1 MDDNLEHLLSRQRAT
16 NLKIYN
22 YYRAGL
28 SFALLYVF
36 LGFEDLVGSVNPE
49 LFQTTIISYVSAN
62 VIILL
67 LTVFVPV
74 ETLSKPAPSL
84 FILVADIL
92 FMMFMLS
99 ASGGVSSGL
108 GNFLIFPIAFGG
120 ALITGRVS
128 PVLPAIAATLL
139 LYDEF
144 YLSFLLERDD
154 PQLFF
159 QAGILGIV
167 YFVTNILFQTLSRR
181 LQSRSTEVYTLEQ
194 INHLIIDQMCTGVVV
209 ISDDESPRLMN
220 HAAERILYDPRL
232 TPEPRLKLPERLL
245 ENVRRTPVYM
255 GYNVV

>member
-1 MDDNLEHLLSRQRAT
+1 
-16 NLKIYN
+16 
-22 YYRAGL
+22 
-28 SFALLYVF
+28 
-36 LGFEDLVGSVNPE
+36 
-49 LFQTTIISYVSAN
+49 
-62 VIILL
+62 
-67 LTVFVPV
+67 
-74 ETLSKPAPSL
+74 
-84 FILVADIL
+84 
-92 FMMFMLS
+92 MMFMLS

-120 ALITGRVS
+120 GLITGRVS

-154 PQLFF
+154 LQLFF

-194 INHLIIDQMCTGVVV
+194 INHLIIDEMRTGVVV

-232 TPEPRLKLPERLL
+232 TSEPRLKLPERLL
-245 ENVRRTPVYM
+245 ENVRRTAVYM